1 MQCID
6 SIIIRF
12 DDDSDAPSQPFE
24 PHTQSRD
31 YMRTRHPSVK
41 LFMPAQIEI
50 LKMEVRMMKKKQ
62 ASTILA
68 IVTALAVLA
77 GCGGGSTATGSQ
89 NGEAPAGG
97 EQAKGPVSISIMAN
111 LHTPEV
117 PSDKIEKIIEEK
129 TNTNLEIQWVPDGT
143 YDEKVNAS
151 LATGT
156 LPQVTYLKNAA
167 SLVNMRDAIRNGQFW
182 EIGPLLDQYP
192 NLSRLKPDVLKN
204 TAVDGKIYALYR
216 EVPLSRQGIIYRKDW
231 ADKLGL
237 GTPTTIDEFYNML
250 KQFKEND
257 PDGNGK
263 DDTIPLSDRN
273 DLIYGAFK
281 TISSWFGTP
290 NNWGEKDG
298 KLAPEFMFP
307 EYMETM
313 KFFKKLHQEGLIN
326 QDFPVTSKTDQQN
339 LLITGKA
346 GVYIGA
352 MGDVSSLHPKVVE
365 VNPNAE
371 LDVQNKIEGGPNGFG
386 IWSVPGYG
394 SVILFPKTAIKSEE
408 ELKDVLAFMDQLMS
422 TELGNLIYWG
432 IEGEHHKI
440 EDGKVIPSE
449 DTKLTDREVK
459 PYQAMQVGG
468 PLTVEGFLEAKH
480 ILPVKAKSEELIVEN
495 NDYLIEDPSAA
506 LDSKTFNE
514 KGVQLQEMIKDGTYQ
529 FMLGDID
536 EAGFQAV
543 IDNWLKSG
551 GQQIIDEYNASYEA
565 SK

>member
-1 MQCID
+1 
-6 SIIIRF
+6 
-12 DDDSDAPSQPFE
+12 
-24 PHTQSRD
+24 
-31 YMRTRHPSVK
+31 
-41 LFMPAQIEI
+41 
-50 LKMEVRMMKKKQ
+50 MKKKK
-62 ASTILA
+62 ASSILA
-68 IVTALAVLA
+68 IVTALSVLA
-77 GCGGGSTATGSQ
+77 GCGGGSSAPAATGTS
-89 NGEAPAGG
+89 NGSAVQG
-97 EQAKGPVSISIMAN
+97 ENKSEPVAISIMAN

-117 PSDKIEKIIEEK
+117 PSDMIEKLLEEK
-129 TNTNLEIQWVPDGT
+129 TGTKLEIQWVPDGT

-151 LATGT
+151 FATGT

-192 NLSRLKPDVLKN
+192 NLSRLKPEVLKN

-237 GTPTTIDEFYNML
+237 SAPTHIDEFYNML

-263 DDTIPLSDRN
+263 DDTIPLTDRN
-273 DLIYGAFK
+273 DLVYGAFK
-281 TISSWFGTP
+281 TISSWLGTP

-313 KFFKKLHQEGLIN
+313 NFFKKLHQEGLIN

-339 LLITGKA
+339 LFITGKS

-365 VNPNAE
+365 VNPDAE
-371 LDVQNKIEGGPNGFG
+371 LDVQNKIEGGPNGYG

-394 SVILFPKTAIKSEE
+394 SVILFPKTAIKTEE
-408 ELKDVLAFMDQLMS
+408 DLNNVLTFMDQLMS
-422 TELGNLIYWG
+422 PELGNLIYWG
-432 IEGEHHKI
+432 VEGTHHKL

-459 PYQAMQVGG
+459 PYQAIQVGG
-468 PLTVEGFLEAKH
+468 PLTIEGFYEPKH
-480 ILPVKAKSEELIVEN
+480 MLPVKAKSEEMITEN

-514 KGVQLQEMIKDGTYQ
+514 KGVQLQEMIKDGTYRY
-529 FMLGDID
+529 MLGDID
-536 EAGFQAV
+536 EAGFQSV
-543 IDNWLKSG
+543 VDNWLKSG
-551 GQQIIDEYNASYEA
+551 GQQIIDEFNVSYSS

>member
-1 MQCID
+1 
-6 SIIIRF
+6 
-12 DDDSDAPSQPFE
+12 
-24 PHTQSRD
+24 
-31 YMRTRHPSVK
+31 
-41 LFMPAQIEI
+41 
-50 LKMEVRMMKKKQ
+50 MKKKK
-62 ASTILA
+62 ASSILA
-68 IVTALAVLA
+68 IVTALSVVA
-77 GCGGGSTATGSQ
+77 GCGGGSSAPAATGTS
-89 NGEAPAGG
+89 NGSAAQG
-97 EQAKGPVSISIMAN
+97 ENKSEPVAISIMAN

-117 PSDKIEKIIEEK
+117 PSDMIEKLLEEK
-129 TNTNLEIQWVPDGT
+129 TGTKLEIQWVPDGT

-151 LATGT
+151 FATGT

-192 NLSRLKPDVLKN
+192 NLSRLKPEVLKN

-237 GTPTTIDEFYNML
+237 SAPTHIDEFYNML

-263 DDTIPLSDRN
+263 DDTIPLTDRN
-273 DLIYGAFK
+273 DLVYGAFK
-281 TISSWFGTP
+281 TISSWLGTP

-313 KFFKKLHQEGLIN
+313 NFFKKLHQEGLIN

-339 LLITGKA
+339 LFITGKS

-365 VNPNAE
+365 VNPDAE
-371 LDVQNKIEGGPNGFG
+371 LDVQNKIEGGPNGYG

-394 SVILFPKTAIKSEE
+394 SVILFPKTAIKTDED
-408 ELKDVLAFMDQLMS
+408 LNNVLTFMDQLMS
-422 TELGNLIYWG
+422 PELGNLIYWG
-432 IEGEHHKI
+432 VEGTHHKL

-459 PYQAMQVGG
+459 PYQAIQVGG
-468 PLTVEGFLEAKH
+468 PLTIEGFYEPKH
-480 ILPVKAKSEELIVEN
+480 MLPVKAKSEEMITEN

-514 KGVQLQEMIKDGTYQ
+514 KGVQLQEMIKDGTYRY
-529 FMLGDID
+529 MLGDID
-536 EAGFQAV
+536 EAGFQSV
-543 IDNWLKSG
+543 VDNWLKSG
-551 GQQIIDEYNASYEA
+551 GQQIIDEFNVSYSS

>member
-1 MQCID
+1 
-6 SIIIRF
+6 
-12 DDDSDAPSQPFE
+12 
-24 PHTQSRD
+24 
-31 YMRTRHPSVK
+31 
-41 LFMPAQIEI
+41 
-50 LKMEVRMMKKKQ
+50 MKKKK

-68 IVTALAVLA
+68 IVTALSVLA
-77 GCGGGSTATGSQ
+77 GCGSGSAPAATGSST
-89 NGEAPAGG
+89 NGGQAQG
-97 EQAKGPVSISIMAN
+97 EKPSEPVAISIMAN

-117 PSDKIEKIIEEK
+117 PSDMIEKLLEEK
-129 TNTNLEIQWVPDGT
+129 TGTKLDIQWVPDGT

-151 LATGT
+151 FATGT

-192 NLSRLKPDVLKN
+192 NLSKLKPDVLKN

-237 GTPTTIDEFYNML
+237 SAPTNIDEFYNML
-250 KQFKEND
+250 KQFKEKD
-257 PDGNGK
+257 PDGNGQ
-263 DDTIPLSDRN
+263 DDTIPLTDRN

-281 TISSWFGTP
+281 TISSWLGTP

-339 LLITGKA
+339 LFITGKS

-365 VNPNAE
+365 VNPDAE

-408 ELKDVLAFMDQLMS
+408 ELKGVLAFMDQLMS
-422 TELGNLIYWG
+422 PELGNLIYWG
-432 IEGEHHKI
+432 VEGQHHQL
-440 EDGKVIPSE
+440 EEGKVVPSE

-468 PLTVEGFLEAKH
+468 PLTIEGFYEPKH
-480 ILPVKAKSEELIVEN
+480 MLPVKAKAEEMIVEN
-495 NDYLIEDPSAA
+495 NDYLIEDPSAS

-514 KGVQLQEMIKDGTYQ
+514 KGVQLQEMIKDGTYR
-529 FMLGDID
+529 FMLGDLD

-543 IDNWLKSG
+543 VDNWLKSG
-551 GQQIIDEYNASYEA
+551 GQQIIDEFNVSYES

>member
-1 MQCID
+1 
-6 SIIIRF
+6 
-12 DDDSDAPSQPFE
+12 
-24 PHTQSRD
+24 
-31 YMRTRHPSVK
+31 
-41 LFMPAQIEI
+41 
-50 LKMEVRMMKKKQ
+50 MKKKK
-62 ASTILA
+62 ASSILA
-68 IVTALAVLA
+68 IVTALSVVA
-77 GCGGGSTATGSQ
+77 GCGGGSSAPAATGTS
-89 NGEAPAGG
+89 NGSAAQG
-97 EQAKGPVSISIMAN
+97 ENKSEPVAISIMAN

-117 PSDKIEKIIEEK
+117 PSDMIEKLLEEK
-129 TNTNLEIQWVPDGT
+129 TGTKLEIQWVPDGT

-151 LATGT
+151 FATGT

-192 NLSRLKPDVLKN
+192 NLSRLKPEVLKN

-237 GTPTTIDEFYNML
+237 SAPTHIDEFYNML

-263 DDTIPLSDRN
+263 DDTIPLTDRN
-273 DLIYGAFK
+273 DLVYGAFK
-281 TISSWFGTP
+281 TISSWLGTP

-313 KFFKKLHQEGLIN
+313 NFFKKLHQEGLIN

-339 LLITGKA
+339 LFITGKS

-365 VNPNAE
+365 VNPDAE
-371 LDVQNKIEGGPNGFG
+371 LDVQNKIEGGPNGYG

-394 SVILFPKTAIKSEE
+394 SVILFPKTAIKTEE
-408 ELKDVLAFMDQLMS
+408 DLNNVLTFMDQLMS
-422 TELGNLIYWG
+422 PELGNLIYWG
-432 IEGEHHKI
+432 VEGTHHKL

-459 PYQAMQVGG
+459 PYQAIQVGG
-468 PLTVEGFLEAKH
+468 PLTIEGFYEPKH
-480 ILPVKAKSEELIVEN
+480 MLPVKAKSEEMITEN

-514 KGVQLQEMIKDGTYQ
+514 KGVQLQEMIKDGTYRY
-529 FMLGDID
+529 MLGDID
-536 EAGFQAV
+536 EAGFQSV
-543 IDNWLKSG
+543 VDNWLKSG
-551 GQQIIDEYNASYEA
+551 GQQIIDEFNVSYSS

>member
-1 MQCID
+1 
-6 SIIIRF
+6 
-12 DDDSDAPSQPFE
+12 
-24 PHTQSRD
+24 
-31 YMRTRHPSVK
+31 
-41 LFMPAQIEI
+41 
-50 LKMEVRMMKKKQ
+50 MKKKK
-62 ASTILA
+62 ASSILA
-68 IVTALAVLA
+68 IVIALSVLA
-77 GCGGGSTATGSQ
+77 GCGGGSSAPAATGTS
-89 NGEAPAGG
+89 NGSAVQG
-97 EQAKGPVSISIMAN
+97 ENKSEPVAISIMAN

-117 PSDKIEKIIEEK
+117 PSDMIEKLLEEK
-129 TNTNLEIQWVPDGT
+129 TGTKLEIQWVPDGT

-151 LATGT
+151 FATGT

-192 NLSRLKPDVLKN
+192 NLSRLKPEVLKN

-237 GTPTTIDEFYNML
+237 SAPTHIDEFYNML

-263 DDTIPLSDRN
+263 DDTIPLTDRN
-273 DLIYGAFK
+273 DLVYGAFK
-281 TISSWFGTP
+281 TISSWLGTP

-313 KFFKKLHQEGLIN
+313 NFFKKLHQEGLIN

-339 LLITGKA
+339 LFITGKS

-365 VNPNAE
+365 VNPDAE
-371 LDVQNKIEGGPNGFG
+371 LDVQNKIEGGPNGYG

-394 SVILFPKTAIKSEE
+394 SVILFPKTAIKTEE
-408 ELKDVLAFMDQLMS
+408 DLNNVLTFMDQLMS
-422 TELGNLIYWG
+422 PELGNLIYWG
-432 IEGEHHKI
+432 VEGTHHKL

-459 PYQAMQVGG
+459 PYQAIQVGG
-468 PLTVEGFLEAKH
+468 PLTIEGFYEPKH
-480 ILPVKAKSEELIVEN
+480 MLPVKAKSEEMITEN

-514 KGVQLQEMIKDGTYQ
+514 KGVQLQEMIKDGTYRY
-529 FMLGDID
+529 MLGDID
-536 EAGFQAV
+536 EAGFQSV
-543 IDNWLKSG
+543 VDNWLKSG
-551 GQQIIDEYNASYEA
+551 GQQIIDEFNVSYSS

>member
-1 MQCID
+1 
-6 SIIIRF
+6 
-12 DDDSDAPSQPFE
+12 
-24 PHTQSRD
+24 
-31 YMRTRHPSVK
+31 
-41 LFMPAQIEI
+41 
-50 LKMEVRMMKKKQ
+50 MMKKK

-68 IVTALAVLA
+68 IVTALSVLA
-77 GCGGGSTATGSQ
+77 GCGGNSAPAATGSS
-89 NGEAPAGG
+89 NGSPAQG
-97 EQAKGPVSISIMAN
+97 ENKSEPVTISIMAN

-117 PSDKIEKIIEEK
+117 PSDMIEKLLEEK
-129 TNTNLEIQWVPDGT
+129 TGTQLDIQWVPDGT

-151 LATGT
+151 FATGT

-192 NLSRLKPDVLKN
+192 NLSRLKPEVLKN

-237 GTPTTIDEFYNML
+237 SAPTNVDEFYNML
-250 KQFKEND
+250 KQFKEKD

-263 DDTIPLSDRN
+263 EDTIPLTDRN

-281 TISSWFGTP
+281 TVSSWLGTP

-339 LLITGKA
+339 LFITGKS

-365 VNPNAE
+365 VNPDAE

-422 TELGNLIYWG
+422 PELGNLIYWG
-432 IEGEHHKI
+432 VEGQHQKLE
-440 EDGKVIPSE
+440 EGKVIPSE

-468 PLTVEGFLEAKH
+468 PLTIEGFYEPKH
-480 ILPVKAKSEELIVEN
+480 MLPVKAKSEEMITEN
-495 NDYLIEDPSAA
+495 NDYLIEDPSAS

-543 IDNWLKSG
+543 VDNWLKSG
-551 GQQIIDEYNASYEA
+551 GQQIIDEFNVSYES

>member
-1 MQCID
+1 
-6 SIIIRF
+6 
-12 DDDSDAPSQPFE
+12 
-24 PHTQSRD
+24 
-31 YMRTRHPSVK
+31 
-41 LFMPAQIEI
+41 
-50 LKMEVRMMKKKQ
+50 MKKKK

-68 IVTALAVLA
+68 IVTALSVLA
-77 GCGGGSTATGSQ
+77 GCGGNSAAPPATGSS
-89 NGEAPAGG
+89 NGGQAQG
-97 EQAKGPVSISIMAN
+97 EKPSEPVAISIMAN

-117 PSDKIEKIIEEK
+117 PSDMIEKLLEEK
-129 TNTNLEIQWVPDGT
+129 TGTKLDIQWVPDGT

-151 LATGT
+151 FATGT

-192 NLSRLKPDVLKN
+192 NLSKLKPDVLKN

-237 GTPTTIDEFYNML
+237 SAPTNIDEFYSML
-250 KQFKEND
+250 KQFKEKD
-257 PDGNGK
+257 PDGNGQ
-263 DDTIPLSDRN
+263 DDTIPLTDRN

-281 TISSWFGTP
+281 TVSSWLGTP

-339 LLITGKA
+339 LFITGKS

-365 VNPNAE
+365 VNPDAE

-408 ELKDVLAFMDQLMS
+408 ELKGVLAFMDQLMS
-422 TELGNLIYWG
+422 PELGNLIYWG
-432 IEGEHHKI
+432 VEGQHHKL
-440 EDGKVIPSE
+440 EEGKVVPSE

-468 PLTVEGFLEAKH
+468 PLTIEGFYEPKH
-480 ILPVKAKSEELIVEN
+480 MLPVKAKAEEMIVEN
-495 NDYLIEDPSAA
+495 NDYLIEDPSAS

-514 KGVQLQEMIKDGTYQ
+514 KGVQLQEMIKDGTYR
-529 FMLGDID
+529 FMLGDLD

-543 IDNWLKSG
+543 VDNWLKSG
-551 GQQIIDEYNASYEA
+551 GQQIIDEFNVSYES

>member
-1 MQCID
+1 
-6 SIIIRF
+6 
-12 DDDSDAPSQPFE
+12 
-24 PHTQSRD
+24 
-31 YMRTRHPSVK
+31 
-41 LFMPAQIEI
+41 
-50 LKMEVRMMKKKQ
+50 MKKKK
-62 ASTILA
+62 ASSILA
-68 IVTALAVLA
+68 IVTALSVLA
-77 GCGGGSTATGSQ
+77 GCGGGSSAPAATGTS
-89 NGEAPAGG
+89 NGSAVQG
-97 EQAKGPVSISIMAN
+97 ENKSEPVAISIMAN

-117 PSDKIEKIIEEK
+117 PSDMIEKLLEEK
-129 TNTNLEIQWVPDGT
+129 TGTKLEIQWVPDGT

-151 LATGT
+151 FATGT

-192 NLSRLKPDVLKN
+192 NLSRLKPEVLKN

-237 GTPTTIDEFYNML
+237 SAPTHIEEFYNML

-263 DDTIPLSDRN
+263 DDTIPLTDRN
-273 DLIYGAFK
+273 DLVYGAFK
-281 TISSWFGTP
+281 TISSWLGTP

-313 KFFKKLHQEGLIN
+313 NFFKKLHQEGLIN

-339 LLITGKA
+339 LFITGKS

-365 VNPNAE
+365 VNPDAE
-371 LDVQNKIEGGPNGFG
+371 LDVQNKIEGGPNGYG

-394 SVILFPKTAIKSEE
+394 SVILFPKTAIKTEE
-408 ELKDVLAFMDQLMS
+408 DLNNVLTFMDRLMS
-422 TELGNLIYWG
+422 PELGNLIYWG
-432 IEGEHHKI
+432 VEGTHHKL

-459 PYQAMQVGG
+459 PYQAIQVGG
-468 PLTVEGFLEAKH
+468 PLTIEGFYEPKH
-480 ILPVKAKSEELIVEN
+480 MLPVKAKSEEMITEN

-514 KGVQLQEMIKDGTYQ
+514 KGVQLQEMIKDGTYRY
-529 FMLGDID
+529 MLGDID
-536 EAGFQAV
+536 EAGFQSV
-543 IDNWLKSG
+543 VDNWLKSG
-551 GQQIIDEYNASYEA
+551 GQQIIDEFNVSYSS

>member
-1 MQCID
+1 
-6 SIIIRF
+6 
-12 DDDSDAPSQPFE
+12 
-24 PHTQSRD
+24 
-31 YMRTRHPSVK
+31 
-41 LFMPAQIEI
+41 
-50 LKMEVRMMKKKQ
+50 MKKKK
-62 ASTILA
+62 ASSILA
-68 IVTALAVLA
+68 IVTALSVLA
-77 GCGGGSTATGSQ
+77 GCGGGSSAPAATGTS
-89 NGEAPAGG
+89 NGSAVQG
-97 EQAKGPVSISIMAN
+97 ENKSEPVAISIMAN

-117 PSDKIEKIIEEK
+117 PSDMIEKLLEEK
-129 TNTNLEIQWVPDGT
+129 TGTKLEIQWVPDGT

-151 LATGT
+151 FATGT

-192 NLSRLKPDVLKN
+192 NLSRLKPEVLKN

-237 GTPTTIDEFYNML
+237 SAPTHIDEFYNML

-263 DDTIPLSDRN
+263 DDTIPLTDRN
-273 DLIYGAFK
+273 DLVYGAFK
-281 TISSWFGTP
+281 TISSWLGTP

-313 KFFKKLHQEGLIN
+313 NFFKKLHQEGLIN

-339 LLITGKA
+339 LFITGKS

-365 VNPNAE
+365 VNPDAE
-371 LDVQNKIEGGPNGFG
+371 LDVQNKIEGGPNGYG

-394 SVILFPKTAIKSEE
+394 SVILFPKTAIKTEE
-408 ELKDVLAFMDQLMS
+408 DLNNVLTFMDQLMS
-422 TELGNLIYWG
+422 PELGNLIYWG
-432 IEGEHHKI
+432 VEGTHHKL

-449 DTKLTDREVK
+449 DIKLTDREVK
-459 PYQAMQVGG
+459 PYQAIQVGG
-468 PLTVEGFLEAKH
+468 PLTIEGFYEPKH
-480 ILPVKAKSEELIVEN
+480 MLPVKAKSEEMITEN

-514 KGVQLQEMIKDGTYQ
+514 KGVQLQEMIKDGTYRY
-529 FMLGDID
+529 MLGDID
-536 EAGFQAV
+536 EAGFQSV
-543 IDNWLKSG
+543 V
-551 GQQIIDEYNASYEA
+551 DEHFA
-565 SK
+565 

>member
-1 MQCID
+1 
-6 SIIIRF
+6 
-12 DDDSDAPSQPFE
+12 
-24 PHTQSRD
+24 
-31 YMRTRHPSVK
+31 
-41 LFMPAQIEI
+41 
-50 LKMEVRMMKKKQ
+50 MKKKK
-62 ASTILA
+62 ASSILA
-68 IVTALAVLA
+68 IVTALSVLA
-77 GCGGGSTATGSQ
+77 GCGGGSSAPAATGTS
-89 NGEAPAGG
+89 NGSAAQG
-97 EQAKGPVSISIMAN
+97 ENKSEPVAISIMAN

-117 PSDKIEKIIEEK
+117 PSDMIEKLLEEK
-129 TNTNLEIQWVPDGT
+129 TGTKLEIQWVPDGT

-151 LATGT
+151 FATGT

-192 NLSRLKPDVLKN
+192 NLSRLKPEVLKN

-237 GTPTTIDEFYNML
+237 SAPTHIDEFYNML

-263 DDTIPLSDRN
+263 DDTIPLTDRN
-273 DLIYGAFK
+273 DLVYGAFK
-281 TISSWFGTP
+281 TISSWLGTP

-313 KFFKKLHQEGLIN
+313 NFFKKLHQEGLIN

-339 LLITGKA
+339 LFITGKS

-365 VNPNAE
+365 VNPDAE
-371 LDVQNKIEGGPNGFG
+371 LDVQNKIEGGPNGYG

-394 SVILFPKTAIKSEE
+394 SVILFPKTAIKTEE
-408 ELKDVLAFMDQLMS
+408 DLNNVLTFMDQLMS
-422 TELGNLIYWG
+422 PELGNLIYWG
-432 IEGEHHKI
+432 VEGTHHKL

-459 PYQAMQVGG
+459 PYQAIQVGG
-468 PLTVEGFLEAKH
+468 PLTIEGFYEPKH
-480 ILPVKAKSEELIVEN
+480 MLPVKAKSEEMITEN

-514 KGVQLQEMIKDGTYQ
+514 KGVQLQEMIKDGTYRY
-529 FMLGDID
+529 MLGDID
-536 EAGFQAV
+536 EAGFQSV
-543 IDNWLKSG
+543 VDNWLKSG
-551 GQQIIDEYNASYEA
+551 GQQIIDEFNVSYSS